1 MLDVEGLEKHFGG
14 LCAVNRASFRLE
26 PGVITALI
34 GPNGSGK
41 TTTFDLITGN
51 IQPNAGV
58 VRFEGR
64 DITGRAPWQVAR
76 LGLGRTFQ
84 LPRLFAEMT
93 VLENMTAAV
102 RGGTLREV
110 VPCAL
115 DLLAFVGLTAHA
127 DVPAAALSYGQR
139 KLTELAR
146 VLMLRPRLVLL
157 DEPFAGVN
165 PTLAES
171 IAERLR
177 ALQQQGTTFLVID
190 HDMPLVMRLAKRVL
204 VMDMGRVI
212 ADGAPA
218 DVRDDPR
225 VREAYFGKA
234 RP

>member
-1 MLDVEGLEKHFGG
+1 VLHVEGLAKRFGG
-14 LCAVNRASFRLE
+14 VRAVSGASFHVQ

-51 IQPNAGV
+51 VRPDAGL

-64 DITGRAPWQVAR
+64 DLMGLSPWQVAR
-76 LGLGRTFQ
+76 LGIGRTFQ

-93 VLENMTAAV
+93 VLENLTAAV
-102 RGGTLREV
+102 RNGTLREAV
-110 VPCAL
+110 RRAL
-115 DLLAFVGLTAHA
+115 ELLDFVGLTAHRE
-127 DVPAAALSYGQR
+127 AAASTLSYGQR
-139 KLTELAR
+139 KLLELAR

-165 PTLAES
+165 PTLAQA
-171 IAERLR
+171 IADRLV
-177 ALQQQGTTFLVID
+177 ALRRQGTTFLVID
-190 HDMPLVMRLAKRVL
+190 HDMPLVMGLAETVL
-204 VMDMGRVI
+204 VMDMGSVI
-212 ADGAPA
+212 AAGAA
-218 DVRDDPR
+218 RDVRDDPR

>member
-1 MLDVEGLEKHFGG
+1 MLHVEGLQKRFGG
-14 LCAVNRASFRLE
+14 LRAVDGATFSVK

-51 IQPNAGV
+51 VHPNAGV
-58 VRFEGR
+58 VRFER
-64 DITGRAPWQVAR
+64 DDITGLAPWQVAR

-93 VLENMTAAV
+93 VLENLAAAV
-102 RGGTLREV
+102 RGGTLRDTVER
-110 VPCAL
+110 AL
-115 DLLAFVGLTAHA
+115 DLLAFVGLTGHA
-127 DVPAAALSYGQR
+127 NAPASSLSYGQR

-165 PTLAES
+165 PTLAET
-171 IAERLR
+171 IADRLR

-190 HDMPLVMRLAKRVL
+190 HDMPLVMRLAETVL
-204 VMDMGRVI
+204 VMDMGSVI
-212 ADGAPA
+212 AEGAPK

>member
-1 MLDVEGLEKHFGG
+1 VLHVEGLEKRFGG
-14 LCAVNRASFRLE
+14 LRAVNGATFRLQ

-51 IQPNAGV
+51 VCPNAGV
-58 VRFEGR
+58 VRFDGQ
-64 DITGRAPWQVAR
+64 DITGLSPWQVAR

-84 LPRLFAEMT
+84 LPRLFGEMT

-102 RGGTLREV
+102 RDGTLREAV
-110 VPCAL
+110 QRAL
-115 DLLAFVGLTAHA
+115 ELLAFVGLTAHA
-127 DVPAAALSYGQR
+127 DAPASSLSYGQR

-171 IAERLR
+171 IAERLL

-190 HDMPLVMRLAKRVL
+190 HDMPLVMRLAETVL
-204 VMDMGRVI
+204 VMDMGSVI
-212 ADGAPA
+212 AEGAPK

>member
-1 MLDVEGLEKHFGG
+1 MLHVEGLEKRFGG
-14 LCAVNRASFRLE
+14 LRAVDGATFRVQ
-26 PGVITALI
+26 PGAITALI

-51 IQPNAGV
+51 LRRDAGV

-64 DITGRAPWQVAR
+64 DITGLSPWQVAR

-84 LPRLFAEMT
+84 LPRLFGEMT

-102 RGGTLREV
+102 RNGTLRDAV
-110 VPCAL
+110 QRAL
-115 DLLAFVGLTAHA
+115 DLLEFVGLTTHA
-127 DVPAAALSYGQR
+127 DAPASALSYGQR

-165 PTLAES
+165 PTLAET
-171 IAERLR
+171 IADRLL
-177 ALQQQGTTFLVID
+177 ALQRQGTTFLVID
-190 HDMPLVMRLAKRVL
+190 HDMPLVMRVAETVL
-204 VMDMGRVI
+204 VMDMGSVI
-212 ADGAPA
+212 AEGAPK

-225 VREAYFGKA
+225 VREAYFGRA

>member
-1 MLDVEGLEKHFGG
+1 MLHVEGLEKRFGG
-14 LCAVNRASFRLE
+14 LRAVNGATFSVE
-26 PGVITALI
+26 PGMITALI

-51 IQPNAGV
+51 VQPNAGV
-58 VRFEGR
+58 VRFDGH
-64 DITGRAPWQVAR
+64 DITGLAPWQVAR
-76 LGLGRTFQ
+76 LGVGRTFQ
-84 LPRLFAEMT
+84 LPRLFGEMT
-93 VLENMTAAV
+93 VLENMTAAG
-102 RGGTLREV
+102 RGGALRDAVERAV
-110 VPCAL
+110 E
-115 DLLAFVGLTAHA
+115 LLVFVGLTTHA
-127 DVPAAALSYGQR
+127 NAPASSLSYGQR

-165 PTLAES
+165 PTLAET
-171 IAERLR
+171 IADRLL

-190 HDMPLVMRLAKRVL
+190 HDMPLVMRLAETVL
-204 VMDMGRVI
+204 VMDMGSVI
-212 ADGAPA
+212 AEGTPK

>member
-1 MLDVEGLEKHFGG
+1 MLRVEGLEKRFGG
-14 LCAVNRASFRLE
+14 LRAVNGATFRLQ

-51 IQPNAGV
+51 VRPNAGV
-58 VRFEGR
+58 VRFDGR
-64 DITGRAPWQVAR
+64 DITGLSPWQVAR

-84 LPRLFAEMT
+84 LPRLFSEMT

-102 RGGTLREV
+102 RERTLREV
-110 VPCAL
+110 VHRAL
-115 DLLAFVGLTAHA
+115 SLLEFVGLTAHA
-127 DVPAAALSYGQR
+127 HAPASSLSYGQR

-165 PTLAES
+165 PTLAR
-171 IAERLR
+171 ALADRLL

-190 HDMPLVMRLAKRVL
+190 HDMPLVMGLAETVL
-204 VMDMGRVI
+204 VMDMGSVI
-212 ADGAPA
+212 AEGAPK

-225 VREAYFGKA
+225 VREAYFGTA

>member
-1 MLDVEGLEKHFGG
+1 VQ
-14 LCAVNRASFRLE
+14 

-51 IQPNAGV
+51 VRPDAGL

-64 DITGRAPWQVAR
+64 DLMGLSPWQVAR
-76 LGLGRTFQ
+76 LGIGRTFQ

-93 VLENMTAAV
+93 VLENLTAAV
-102 RGGTLREV
+102 RNGTLREAV
-110 VPCAL
+110 RRAL
-115 DLLAFVGLTAHA
+115 ELLDFVGLTAHRE
-127 DVPAAALSYGQR
+127 AAASTLSYGQR
-139 KLTELAR
+139 KLLELAR

-165 PTLAES
+165 PTLAQA
-171 IAERLR
+171 IADRLV
-177 ALQQQGTTFLVID
+177 ALRRQGTTFLVID
-190 HDMPLVMRLAKRVL
+190 HDMPLVMGLAETVL
-204 VMDMGRVI
+204 VMDMGSVI
-212 ADGAPA
+212 AAGAA
-218 DVRDDPR
+218 RDVRDDPR

>member
-1 MLDVEGLEKHFGG
+1 MLHVEGLEKRFGG
-14 LCAVNRASFRLE
+14 LRAVNGATFHLQ

-51 IQPNAGV
+51 VRPNAGV

-64 DITGRAPWQVAR
+64 DITGLSPWQVAR

-84 LPRLFAEMT
+84 LPRLFGEMT

-102 RGGTLREV
+102 REGTLREV
-110 VPCAL
+110 VHRAL
-115 DLLAFVGLTAHA
+115 NLLHFVGLTAHA
-127 DVPAAALSYGQR
+127 DAPASSLSYGQR

-165 PTLAES
+165 PTLARA
-171 IAERLR
+171 IADRLL

-190 HDMPLVMRLAKRVL
+190 HDMPLVMGLAETVL
-204 VMDMGRVI
+204 VMDMGSVI
-212 ADGAPA
+212 AEGAPK
-218 DVRDDPR
+218 DVREDPR
-225 VREAYFGKA
+225 VREAYFGTA